1 MSSQNWIA
9 IANVNGSKNE
19 NASESESVRAR
30 VKGVVNDAARAYL
43 RARLVG
49 TCVLA
54 REYVAVELARLGELR
69 HQVFQAL
76 HSSERVPE

>member
-54 REYVAVELARLGELR
+54 RVYVAVGLVRLGELQ
-69 HQVFQAL
+69 HQVFQAP